1 MGEVYKARATYDD
14 FFTNWMDAAA
24 GISFLKE
31 AQAEYRTVMR
41 PFVTLSLR
49 PWILRWMSFSALI
62 APLLYVAAMLPVA
75 AQTIYTGELTGSV
88 TDPSGKIIAGAKVD
102 LTSNASG
109 EKSSIATGGTG
120 EFRFPLVHPGPYTL
134 AVSAAGFETKT
145 QQTTV
150 ELGQS
155 SNLAIQLG
163 IGSKKEDVFVT
174 GQAPLLQSNN
184 ANLATTFNQQELE
197 DLPNPG
203 NDLTV
208 FAYTAPGVTV
218 NTAGN
223 NGNFSAFGLPS
234 ISNLFTLNGTDI
246 TLYGTNV
253 TGATGLTLGAN
264 EIQEAA
270 VVLNGYTG
278 QYGRQAGANVNYI
291 TKSGTNAF
299 HGNASWS
306 YNGRALNAND
316 WFNNATG
323 TPRPFQISNAWAD
336 SLGGPILKNK
346 LFFFFD
352 NEGLRNVIGGG
363 GPVYIP
369 TSDFF
374 NFVLSKLAAS
384 NPVAV
389 PLYTNAF
396 KLYAGS
402 SGAPRA
408 APVTAA
414 LDLQLGCGDLADPVY
429 GVSKPCAATFES
441 TTNFPST
448 EWLANTKVDYNI
460 TSNDR
465 IYLRLSMDHG
475 SYVSSDPINPAFNI
489 VSSQPLY
496 SGQFSYTKVISSN
509 SVNSLVLSANYYS
522 FLTGPPDFRAALR
535 TFLTTFSFNDGLYS
549 NLGGFDHA
557 YPTGNKVRVWQL
569 VDDYSFIHGH
579 HALKAGVNIRRIFD
593 SSHGYGALT
602 SGHLV
607 FNSMTDF
614 ANASLTNGSSYAQ
627 AFATIG
633 AESRT
638 SYSAGFYGQDEWR
651 VQPNLMITL
660 AVRLDRNSNSSCNG
674 CFTELANQGSF
685 DQIAHSAAIPYNQTI
700 RTGLSQVFQSVDP
713 ITPEPR
719 LSVAYN
725 LINSTVLRGGMGLFA
740 DATSEPRLFQ
750 PFLTNAPAVS
760 IFTTT
765 SGLVA
770 TGAPNS
776 VFAIVAGSNAALQQ
790 GFANGATLAQLQS
803 QVPLFTPPNF
813 FTISQNVHTPKYVEW
828 NAEVQHAFGDKYLL
842 SVNYVGNHGFD
853 ELIQQLFGN
862 AYSPAGLAGLPASV
876 PDPRFGQIIALN
888 NQGWSNYDGLV
899 TSFRWRMSAQFWG
912 HFSYTWS
919 HALDTCSNECLQA
932 TFGSASY
939 PFQFNPLNL
948 RSLNYSNADYDVRH
962 SVNARYIY
970 RAPAVRLQNSI
981 LKAALSEWTAAGTV
995 FFHTGYPFSI
1005 VDSGVLRKFGNLS
1018 GKFTQP
1024 ILADFLGGSSYRS
1037 CTTPNVACYSASE
1050 FATKAAQ
1057 QDFGNIPRNSFR
1069 GPGYFDT
1076 DLNIYKT
1083 VVIAEKYRLNIGASF
1098 FNILNHPNFG
1108 PPVDKVSSGV
1118 FGQIQSTTGQPTG
1131 PYGLGG
1137 LSARVIQ
1144 TLIKFSF

>member
-1 MGEVYKARATYDD
+1 MT
-14 FFTNWMDAAA
+14 M
-24 GISFLKE
+24 
-31 AQAEYRTVMR
+31 
-41 PFVTLSLR
+41 SLR
-49 PWILRWMSFSALI
+49 GWM
-62 APLLYVAAMLPVA
+62 PLLSVAAMLP
-75 AQTIYTGELTGSV
+75 AQTIYTGELTGNV
-88 TDPSGKIIAGAKVD
+88 TDPSGKIIAAAMVD
-102 LTSNASG
+102 LTNGATG
-109 EKSSIATGGTG
+109 EKSSITTGGTG
-120 EFRFPLVHPGPYTL
+120 EFRFPLLRPGPYTL

-145 QQTTV
+145 QRTTV

-163 IGSKKEDVFVT
+163 IEAKKEDVLVT
-174 GQAPLLQSNN
+174 GEAPLLQSNN

-208 FAYTAPGVTV
+208 YAFTAPGVTM
-218 NTAGN
+218 NTAGFG

-234 ISNLFTLNGTDI
+234 LSNLFTLNGTDI
-246 TLYGTNV
+246 TLYGLNV
-253 TGATGLTLGAN
+253 TGASGLTLGAN

-306 YNGRALNAND
+306 YNGRALDAND
-316 WFNNATG
+316 WFNNATR
-323 TPRPFQISNAWAD
+323 TPRPFVISNAWAD
-336 SLGGPILKNK
+336 SLGGPILKNR

-352 NEGLRNVIGGG
+352 NEGLRFPSAGG

-369 TSDFF
+369 TPDFS

-384 NPVAV
+384 NPAAV
-389 PLYTNAF
+389 PLYTNVF
-396 KLYAGS
+396 KLYAAS
-402 SGAPRA
+402 PGAARA
-408 APVTAA
+408 TPVTAA
-414 LDLQLGCGDLADPVY
+414 TDPQLGCGDLVDPTY
-429 GVSKPCAATFES
+429 GVSKPCAATFQS
-441 TTNFPST
+441 NLNALTS
-448 EWLANTKVDYNI
+448 EWLAVIKVDYNI

-475 SYVSSDPINPAFNI
+475 LTVNYTDPISPAFNI
-489 VSSQPLY
+489 FSNQPLY
-496 SGQFSYTKVISSN
+496 SGQFSYTKVISSS
-509 SVNSLVLSANYYS
+509 SVNSLLLSASYYS
-522 FLTGPPDFRAALR
+522 LLTGPADRRAALR
-535 TFLTTFSFNDGLYS
+535 IFPTTFSFKDGLYS
-549 NLGGFDHA
+549 NLGGIDNA
-557 YPTGNKVRVWQL
+557 YPIGDKVRVWQL

-579 HALKAGVNIRRIFD
+579 HAFKAGVNILKIFD
-593 SSHGYGALT
+593 SSYIYGSLT

-614 ANASLTNGSSYAQ
+614 ANASLTNSSTYAQ
-627 AFATIG
+627 AFANIG
-633 AESRT
+633 AENRT

-651 VQPNLMITL
+651 VRPNLMVTL
-660 AVRLDRNSNSSCNG
+660 ALRLDRNSNPSCNG

-685 DQIAHSAAIPYNQTI
+685 DQIAHSASIPYNQTV
-700 RTGLSQVFQSVDP
+700 RTGLSHVYHSVDP
-713 ITPEPR
+713 INAQPR
-719 LSVAYN
+719 LGVAYN
-725 LINSTVLRGGMGLFA
+725 LTKSTVLRGGMGLFA
-740 DATSEPRLFQ
+740 DATSEPRLVQTFI
-750 PFLTNAPAVS
+750 TNAPAVS

-765 SGLVA
+765 SGLIA

-803 QVPLFTPPNF
+803 QVPLGFAPPNF
-813 FTISQNVHTPKYVEW
+813 FTISQNVRTPKYLEW
-828 NAEVQHAFGDKYLL
+828 NAEVQRAFGDKYLL

-862 AYSPAGLAGLPASV
+862 AFSKAGLAGLSTSA

-899 TSFRWRMSAQFWG
+899 TSFRWRMSAQFSG

-919 HALDTCSNECLQA
+919 HALDTCSNECLGA

-970 RAPAVRLQNSI
+970 TAPAAHLHNPVLR
-981 LKAALSEWTAAGTV
+981 AALGGWTAAGSV
-995 FFHTGYPFSI
+995 FFHSGYPFSI
-1005 VDSGVLRKFGNLS
+1005 VDTGVLRKFGNLT
-1018 GKFTQP
+1018 GKSTQP
-1024 ILADFLGGSSYRS
+1024 VLADFLGGSSYPS
-1037 CTTPNVACYSASE
+1037 CTAPNVACYSASQ

-1076 DLNIYKT
+1076 DLNVFKI
-1083 VVIAEKYRLNIGASF
+1083 VVIAEKYRLLIGASF

-1108 PPVDKVSSGV
+1108 PPVDNVNSGA
-1118 FGQIQSTTGQPTG
+1118 FGQIQSTTVAPTG
-1131 PYGLGG
+1131 PYGVYG
-1137 LSARVIQ
+1137 SSSRVIQ